1 MRFQRIGRLACLALA
16 LLGAGNLIACGDGSS
31 GGSGGSGG
39 SGAAGGEG
47 GSGATGGEGGSG
59 ATGGAG
65 GAGGTG
71 GEGGGDGG
79 EGGGGGSWPVDTYPI
94 EITPSED
101 WKNEI
106 TFPFDPFL
114 AYSTYDAPMWVK
126 FTVLM
131 HDPTKVYYQDSN
143 KFPFHGEFATAR
155 LDPFFGM
162 SQDEFDRVSLHEEGQ
177 EAILGAVLVSPNA
190 HVDPE
195 YGVQLVR
202 QDAYDPEVARVVLQ
216 LVKDSIDAPDGA
228 EPFYFPTYEQTAS
241 AVENSAFFAER
252 GFPVSSVD
260 RWLNGDQCYSTGWA
274 VGRLRYVPPD
284 RIDAAYASG
293 ELRAE
298 DILLTDSIPAEVPYV
313 AGIISLSPSTPN
325 AHTALLATSF
335 GIPFVYIGDPA
346 AAERAKGLDGQE
358 VALRASLQWGVVC
371 RTALLDAEGRIAPA
385 DREQLLA
392 LKQPGDLGLQPKQPL
407 GAYAGSTEDLGPA
420 DIVHFG
426 GKAANYG
433 LLRDAIPES
442 SDVAVALSF
451 DLWDDFLDQ
460 VMPGGGTLRAEIAE
474 RLAGHSYPPD
484 MQALKAD
491 LAAIRDRITKEADF
505 TTAQRQAVEAALEG
519 FTPTR
524 KIRFRSS
531 TNVEDSAVF
540 TGAGLYDSYS
550 GCLADDQD
558 ADAAGPSLC
567 EAAEENERGVFRAI
581 RKVYASFYN
590 DNAYLARLLYGV
602 NEDEVGMGVLVHYSY
617 PDEDELA
624 NGVATL
630 SRGISSLDQIK
641 LVTQVGATSVT
652 NPEGGA
658 LPEVVNVS
666 SFDGETY
673 VELRSGSTLLPLGA
687 HVLAWESDYRELAG
701 LLGRVERRFVEA
713 HPEKTSY
720 LLDYEFKKM
729 RPGELVV
736 KQVREVSLP
745 DTTPS
750 LTPFL
755 LDEPRELC
763 TFQGE
768 FGDVFAN
775 HRLKVR
781 ARLST
786 KSAFLTPAALAST
799 LFDDVGLDYISG
811 GAVATLTGSPA
822 TWPGASHAYA
832 EGTTTDSFVDGDGA
846 AGVTYALATSPVPE
860 LLPPS
865 VGPLVSLSDF
875 GLVLSAEYATVVP
888 ALEWD
893 ETPLAVTS
901 EAVRLDACPAD
912 GPPVEGA
919 LLQERSLS
927 PESGGVSVHT
937 SFYWPPYPKGP
948 TAGYTAPLHKWV
960 ETRIEGLTSSPIVL
974 KGYHAQTYRPAHHNF
989 SEDFIF
995 EPRLEPGIDPALL
1008 AELEAKGVR
1017 LIFMRTSDLPGVP
1030 PRMWTL
1036 DPAGV
1041 FHLVE

>member
-16 LLGAGNLIACGDGSS
+16 LLGAGTLAACGDGSA
-31 GGSGGSGG
+31 GDPAGSGG
-39 SGAAGGEG
+39 AGGG
-47 GSGATGGEGGSG
+47 GAGGGGAT
-59 ATGGAG
+59 G

-79 EGGGGGSWPVDTYPI
+79 EGGGGGYEWPVDTYPI
-94 EITPSED
+94 EITPSAD
-101 WKNEI
+101 WKNQLD
-106 TFPFDPFL
+106 FPFDPFA
-114 AYSTYDAPMWVK
+114 AYSTYDGPAWLT

-131 HDPTKVYYQDSN
+131 HDPTKVYYQNSN
-143 KFPFHGEFATAR
+143 EFTFHGEFATAR

-162 SQDEFDRVSLHEEGQ
+162 SRDEYDNVSLHEEGQ
-177 EAILGAVLVSPNA
+177 QAILGAVLISPFA
-190 HVDPE
+190 ATEPE

-202 QDAYDPEVARVVLQ
+202 QDAYDPEMARVVLE
-216 LVKDSIDAPDGA
+216 LVKDSIVAPDGA
-228 EPFYFPTYEQTAS
+228 PPVSFYFPTHEQAES
-241 AVENSAFFAER
+241 AAANSAFFAES

-260 RWLNGDQCYSTGWA
+260 RWLLGDACYSTGWA

-284 RIDAAYASG
+284 MIDAAYASG
-293 ELRAE
+293 DLRPE

-335 GIPFVYIGDPA
+335 GIPFVYVGDPA
-346 AAERAKGLDGQE
+346 AAEQAKALDGQE
-358 VALRASLQWGVVC
+358 VALRASLEWGVVC
-371 RTALLDAEGRIAPA
+371 RAALFDAEGMAPA
-385 DREQLLA
+385 DRDQLLS
-392 LKQPGDLGLQPKQPL
+392 LKRPGDLGIQPKEPL

-420 DIVHFG
+420 EVVHFG

-460 VMPGGGTLRAEIAE
+460 VMPGGSTLRAEIAE
-474 RLAGHSYPPD
+474 RLGGYSYPPD
-484 MQALKAD
+484 MRALKAD
-491 LAAIRDRITKEADF
+491 LAAIRERITKE
-505 TTAQRQAVEAALEG
+505 TAFSAGQRQAVEAAIAD

-558 ADAAGPSLC
+558 ADDAGPSLC
-567 EAAEENERGVFRAI
+567 DAGEDAERGVFRAI

-590 DNAYLARLLYGV
+590 DNAFLARLLYGV
-602 NEDEVGMGVLVHYSY
+602 NEDQVGMGVLVHYSY
-617 PDEDELA
+617 PDENEMA

-630 SRGISSLDQIK
+630 SRGVPPSDEIK
-641 LVTQVGATSVT
+641 IVTQLGATSVT
-652 NPEGGA
+652 NPEGGT
-658 LPEVVNVS
+658 LPEVVTVS
-666 SFDGETY
+666 GLEGETY
-673 VELRSGSTLLPLGA
+673 VQLRAGSTLVPLGS
-687 HVLAWESDYRELAG
+687 HVMQWEDDYRALTA
-701 LLGRVERRFVEA
+701 LLGRVEERFREV
-713 HPEKTSY
+713 HPSKTTF

-729 RPGELVV
+729 KPGELVV

-745 DTTPS
+745 STTPS

-755 LDEPRELC
+755 LAEPRELC

-768 FGDVFAN
+768 VGNVFAN

-781 ARLST
+781 ARLSA
-786 KSAFLTPAALAST
+786 KSAFLTPEALAGT
-799 LFDDVGLDYISG
+799 LFEDATLDYLSG
-811 GAVATLTGSPA
+811 GSVATLSGSPA
-822 TWPGASHAYA
+822 AWPAASHAYA
-832 EGTTTDSFVDGDGA
+832 DQTVTDAFVDGAGA
-846 AGVTYALATSPVPE
+846 SAVTYALAASPVSE

-865 VGPLVSLSDF
+865 VGPLVALRDF
-875 GLVLSAEYATVVP
+875 QLMFRADYATPVP
-888 ALEWD
+888 SLDWD
-893 ETPLAVTS
+893 GTPLSVSS
-901 EAVRLDACPAD
+901 ETVHLDACPPE
-912 GPPVEGA
+912 GPPVEGT

-927 PESGGVSVHT
+927 SESGVVVET

-974 KGYHAQTYRPAHHNF
+974 KGYNAQTYHPAHHNF
-989 SEDFIF
+989 SEDFVF
-995 EPRLEPGIDPALL
+995 EPRLEPGLDPALL
-1008 AELEAKGVR
+1008 AELEGKDIR
-1017 LIFMRTSDLPGVP
+1017 LIYIRTSDIPGMP
-1030 PRMWTL
+1030 PQMWTASA
-1036 DPAGV
+1036 AGE
-1041 FHLVE
+1041 FKRID

>member
-16 LLGAGNLIACGDGSS
+16 LLGAGTLTACSDGSA
-31 GGSGGSGG
+31 GGSGG
-39 SGAAGGEG
+39 SGAAGGG
-47 GSGATGGEGGSG
+47 DAT
-59 ATGGAG
+59 G

-71 GEGGGDGG
+71 GEGGGNGG
-79 EGGGGGSWPVDTYPI
+79 DGGGGGYEWPVETYPI
-94 EITPSED
+94 DITPSAD
-101 WKNEI
+101 WKNQLD
-106 TFPFDPFL
+106 FPFDPF
-114 AYSTYDAPMWVK
+114 AVYSTYDGPAWVK

-131 HDPTKVYYQDSN
+131 HDPTKVYYQN
-143 KFPFHGEFATAR
+143 GNEFPFHGEFATAR
-155 LDPFFGM
+155 LDPFFEM
-162 SQDEFDRVSLHEEGQ
+162 SLTEYDQVSLYEEGQ
-177 EAILGAVLVSPNA
+177 QAILGAVLISPYA
-190 HVDPE
+190 STEPE
-195 YGVQLVR
+195 YGIQLVR
-202 QDAYDPEVARVVLQ
+202 QDAYDPEMARVVLE
-216 LVKDSIDAPDGA
+216 LVKDSIVAPDGA
-228 EPFYFPTYEQTAS
+228 QPFYFPTHEQAES
-241 AVENSAFFAER
+241 AAANSAFFAES
-252 GFPVSSVD
+252 GFPVSSVE
-260 RWLNGDQCYSTGWA
+260 RWLNGDACYSTGWA
-274 VGRLRYVPPD
+274 LGRLRYVPPD
-284 RIDAAYASG
+284 MIDAAYASG
-293 ELRAE
+293 DLRAE

-346 AAERAKGLDGQE
+346 TAEMAKGLDGKE
-358 VALRASLQWGVVC
+358 VALRASLEWGVVC
-371 RTALLDAEGRIAPA
+371 RASIFDAEGKIAPA
-385 DREQLLA
+385 DREQLLS
-392 LKQPGDLGLQPKQPL
+392 LKQPGDLGIQPKESL

-460 VMPGGGTLRAEIAE
+460 VMPGGSTLRAEIAE
-474 RLAGHSYPPD
+474 RLGGYTYPPD
-484 MQALKAD
+484 MRALKAD
-491 LAAIRDRITKEADF
+491 LAAIRERITKE
-505 TTAQRQAVEAALEG
+505 TAFSAGQRQAVEAAIAD

-558 ADAAGPSLC
+558 ADDAGPSLC
-567 EAAEENERGVFRAI
+567 EAGEEEERGVFRAI

-590 DNAYLARLLYGV
+590 DNAFLARLLYGV

-617 PDEDELA
+617 PDENEMA

-630 SRGISSLDQIK
+630 SRGIPPTDEIK
-641 LVTQVGATSVT
+641 IVTQLGATSVT

-658 LPEVVNVS
+658 LPEVVTVTS
-666 SFDGETY
+666 DEFGTY
-673 VELRSGSTLLPLGA
+673 IQLRSGSTLVPLGG
-687 HVLAWESDYRELAG
+687 HVMQWEDDYRALAD
-701 LLGRVERRFVEA
+701 LLGRVEERFREV
-713 HPEKTSY
+713 HPSKTTF

-729 RPGELVV
+729 TPGELVV

-745 DTTPS
+745 NTTPS

-755 LDEPRELC
+755 LAEPQELC

-781 ARLST
+781 ASLST
-786 KSAFLTPAALAST
+786 KGVFLTPEALGAT
-799 LFDDVGLDYISG
+799 LFDDATLDYVSG
-811 GAVATLTGSPA
+811 GSVTTLSGSPA
-822 TWPGASHAYA
+822 AWPAASHTYVDQTATDVFTDGEGAS
-832 EGTTTDSFVDGDGA
+832 E
-846 AGVTYALATSPVPE
+846 VTYALAASPVPE

-865 VGPLVSLSDF
+865 LGPLVALRDF
-875 GLVLSAEYATVVP
+875 QLMFTASYATPVTAVDWEGTQLSVS
-888 ALEWD
+888 LE
-893 ETPLAVTS
+893 A
-901 EAVRLDACPAD
+901 ARLGACPPE

-927 PESGGVSVHT
+927 SGSGVEVET
-937 SFYWPPYPKGP
+937 SFYWPPYPTGP

-995 EPRLEPGIDPALL
+995 EPRLEPGVDPALL
-1008 AELEAKGVR
+1008 DELEAKDIR
-1017 LIFMRTSDLPGVP
+1017 LIYIRTSDIPGMLPQ
-1030 PRMWTL
+1030 MWTANA
-1036 DPAGV
+1036 AGE
-1041 FHLVE
+1041 FKRID

>member
-16 LLGAGNLIACGDGSS
+16 LLGAGNLAACGDGSS
-31 GGSGGSGG
+31 GGSGGSG
-39 SGAAGGEG
+39 AAGGG
-47 GSGATGGEGGSG
+47 GAT
-59 ATGGAG
+59 G

-79 EGGGGGSWPVDTYPI
+79 EGGGGGYEWPVETYPI
-94 EITPSED
+94 DITPSED
-101 WKNEI
+101 WKNQLD
-106 TFPFDPFL
+106 FPFDPFA
-114 AYSTYDAPMWVK
+114 AYSTYDGPSWVK

-162 SQDEFDRVSLHEEGQ
+162 PLDEYDQVSLHAEGQ
-177 EAILGAVLVSPNA
+177 KAILGAVLISPFA
-190 HVDPE
+190 STEPE
-195 YGVQLVR
+195 YGIQLVR
-202 QDAYDPEVARVVLQ
+202 QDAYDPEMARVVLE
-216 LVKDSIDAPDGA
+216 LVRDSIVAPDGTR
-228 EPFYFPTYEQTAS
+228 PFYFPTHEQAAS
-241 AVENSAFFAER
+241 AAENSAFFEQS
-252 GFPVSSVD
+252 GFPVSSVE

-274 VGRLRYVPPD
+274 VGRLRYVPSD
-284 RIDAAYASG
+284 MIDAAYASG
-293 ELRAE
+293 DLRAE

-346 AAERAKGLDGQE
+346 AAEAAKALDGKE
-358 VALRASLQWGVVC
+358 IALRASREWGVVC
-371 RTALLDAEGRIAPA
+371 RAAVLEAEGRIAPA

-392 LKQPGDLGLQPKQPL
+392 LKQPGDLGIQPKQTL
-407 GAYAGSTEDLGPA
+407 GAYFGSTEDLGPA

-460 VMPGGGTLRAEIAE
+460 TMPGGSTLRAEIAE
-474 RLAGHSYPPD
+474 RLGGYTYPPD
-484 MQALKAD
+484 MPALKAD
-491 LAAIRDRITKEADF
+491 LAAIRDRITKE
-505 TTAQRQAVEAALEG
+505 TAFSAGQRQAVEEAIAG
-519 FTPTR
+519 FSPTR

-558 ADAAGPSLC
+558 ADDAGPSLC
-567 EAAEENERGVFRAI
+567 EAGEESERGVFRAI

-590 DNAYLARLLYGV
+590 DNAFLARLLYGV

-617 PDEDELA
+617 PDENEMA

-630 SRGISSLDQIK
+630 SHGAGASPGEPGPDEIK
-641 LVTQVGATSVT
+641 LVTQLGATSVT

-658 LPEVVNVS
+658 LPEVVEIS
-666 SFDGETY
+666 SFGGETY
-673 VELRSGSTLLPLGA
+673 LSLRAGSTLVPLGD
-687 HVLAWESDYRELAG
+687 HVMEWESDYRALAD
-701 LLGRVERRFVEA
+701 LLGRVQQRFVEV
-713 HPEKTSY
+713 HPGKTSY
-720 LLDYEFKKM
+720 LLDYEYKKM
-729 RPGELVV
+729 KPGELVV

-745 DTTPS
+745 DTAPS
-750 LTPFL
+750 LTPYL
-755 LDEPRELC
+755 LDDPREVC

-786 KSAFLTPAALAST
+786 KSAFLTPAALGST
-799 LFDDVGLDYISG
+799 LFADATLDYISG

-822 TWPGASHAYA
+822 AWPGAAHTYA
-832 EGTTTDSFVDGDGA
+832 DGTAADAFVDGEGA
-846 AGVTYALATSPVPE
+846 AAITYALAAESVPD

-865 VGPLVSLSDF
+865 LGPLVALRDF
-875 GLVLSAEYATVVP
+875 GMTLSADYATPAPTLDWQGMPVP
-888 ALEWD
+888 VSL
-893 ETPLAVTS
+893 
-901 EAVRLDACPAD
+901 EAVRLGECPA
-912 GPPVEGA
+912 EGDPLEGS
-919 LLQERSLS
+919 LLQERSLA
-927 PESGGVSVHT
+927 PESGSVVVQT
-937 SFYWPPYPKGP
+937 SFYWPPYPSGP

-995 EPRLEPGIDPALL
+995 EPRLEPGVDPAIL
-1008 AELEAKGVR
+1008 AELEEKNIR
-1017 LIFMRTSDLPGVP
+1017 FIYISTSDIPGEP
-1030 PRMWTL
+1030 PRMWTM
-1036 DPAGV
+1036 DPEGV
-1041 FHLVE
+1041 FHAIE

>member
-31 GGSGGSGG
+31 GGSGGSG
-39 SGAAGGEG
+39 AAGGEG

-65 GAGGTG
+65 GTG
-71 GEGGGDGG
+71 GEGGGNGG

-101 WKNEI
+101 WKNEL

-114 AYSTYDAPMWVK
+114 AYSTYDGPMWVK

-190 HVDPE
+190 YVEPE
-195 YGVQLVR
+195 YGIQLVR

-228 EPFYFPTYEQTAS
+228 QPFYFPTYEQTES
-241 AVENSAFFAER
+241 AVENSAFFAES

-274 VGRLRYVPPD
+274 LGRLRYVPPD
-284 RIDAAYASG
+284 MIDAAYASG

-335 GIPFVYIGDPA
+335 GIPFVYLGDPA
-346 AAERAKGLDGQE
+346 AAARAKGLDGQE
-358 VALRASLQWGVVC
+358 VALRASLQWDVVC
-371 RTALLDAEGRIAPA
+371 RAALLDAEGRLAPA

-442 SDVAVALSF
+442 SDAAVALSF

-460 VMPGGGTLRAEIAE
+460 IMPGGGTLRAEIAE
-474 RLAGHSYPPD
+474 RLAGYSYPPD

-491 LAAIRDRITKEADF
+491 LAAIRDRIAKETDF

-567 EAAEENERGVFRAI
+567 EAGEEDERGVFRAI

-630 SRGISSLDQIK
+630 SRGVPPGDEIK

-658 LPEVVNVS
+658 LPEVVTVS

-673 VELRSGSTLLPLGA
+673 VQLRSGSTLVPIGA
-687 HVLAWESDYRELAG
+687 HVLAWESEYRELAD
-701 LLGRVERRFVEA
+701 LLGRVERRFVEV
-713 HPEKTSY
+713 HPEKTKY

-768 FGDVFAN
+768 FGNVFAN

-799 LFDDVGLDYISG
+799 LFDDVGFDYLSG

-822 TWPGASHAYA
+822 AWPGASHAYA
-832 EGTTTDSFVDGDGA
+832 EGTSTDSFVDGAGA

-875 GLVLSAEYATVVP
+875 ELVLTAEYATPVP

-893 ETPLAVTS
+893 QTPIEVTS
-901 EAVRLDACPAD
+901 ETVRLDVCPAD

-927 PESGGVSVHT
+927 SPSGVEVRT
-937 SFYWPPYPKGP
+937 SFYWPPHPTGP
-948 TAGYTAPLHKWV
+948 TAGYTAPMHKWV

-974 KGYHAQTYRPAHHNF
+974 KGYHAQTYHPAHHNF

-1008 AELEAKGVR
+1008 AELEEKGVR
-1017 LIFMRTSDLPGVP
+1017 LIYIRTSDIPGMDP
-1030 PRMWTL
+1030 QMWTL
-1036 DPAGV
+1036 DTAGV
-1041 FHLVE
+1041 FHSLT